1 MDPNACRHCC
11 CLPPIASSCSAKGP
25 CQKQCGDG
33 GGMCCPVAH
42 ILRECVA
49 LCHFH
54 QEFSAAMT
62 NTVYF
67 KQGKLR
73 HRQDA
78 RLEVCVVEG
87 KEK

>member
-1 MDPNACRHCC
+1 
-11 CLPPIASSCSAKGP
+11 
-25 CQKQCGDG
+25 
-33 GGMCCPVAH
+33 MCCPVAH

-62 NTVYF
+62 NAVYS

-78 RLEVCVVEG
+78 HLEVCVVEG
-87 KEK
+87 KGKKRVSTFVGQPCELHCSPNFPRLPLVPFYRIMQS

>member
-1 MDPNACRHCC
+1 
-11 CLPPIASSCSAKGP
+11 
-25 CQKQCGDG
+25 
-33 GGMCCPVAH
+33 MCCPVAH

-62 NTVYF
+62 NAVYF

-78 RLEVCVVEG
+78 HLEVCVVEG
-87 KEK
+87 KEKESAPLLGSPVSYIAAQISPGCL